1 MDGGVER
8 PGWGGALAVGVAAVA
23 LAVTPNLVNAVIDG
37 DTPVRPGTTVPVGPF
52 RYDPAP
58 GWVEDR
64 AASSYGQRSVVR
76 RGAVTVT
83 VESVPPGA
91 ADQAGQDATTVVRMR
106 EPPAAVAVTVT
117 APPPHRPGHRPRG
130 RAHGRLDPP
139 PTLRR
144 PVRPGSRTR
153 CLATR
158 SPVTGTPI
166 PGTPAPGR
174 LASRECP
181 PMTTTAL
188 P

>member
-23 LAVTPNLVNAVIDG
+23 LAVTPNLVNALIDG
-37 DTPVRPGTTVPVGPF
+37 DTPVRPGTTVPVGPLQ
-52 RYDPAP
+52 YDPAP

-91 ADQAGQDATTVVRMR
+91 ADQAEQDATTVVRMR

-117 APPPHRPGHRPRG
+117 APHRIDPATDRAVRRMVASIRPRPSAD
-130 RAHGRLDPP
+130 RSDPEARP
-139 PTLRR
+139 PGAW
-144 PVRPGSRTR
+144 PPG
-153 CLATR
+153 AR
-158 SPVTGTPI
+158 SPELRF
-166 PGTPAPGR
+166 PGPQHPEASPAG
-174 LASRECP
+174 S
-181 PMTTTAL
+181 TL